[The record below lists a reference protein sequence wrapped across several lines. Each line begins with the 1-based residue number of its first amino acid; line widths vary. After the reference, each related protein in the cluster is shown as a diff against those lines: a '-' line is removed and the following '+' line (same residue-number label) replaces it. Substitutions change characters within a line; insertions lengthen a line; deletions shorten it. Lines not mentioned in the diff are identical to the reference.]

1 MAVYMVVRDRLN
13 VNVKQNEFHTYADKI
28 TPDACP
34 SKLRITSST
43 MTNFSKTASDGPYYK
58 MKRNP
63 FHELCAMLWTIIK
76 NIYFA
81 KVSTNE

>member
-1 MAVYMVVRDRLN
+1 MVLRDRLN

-34 SKLRITSST
+34 SKFRITSST
-43 MTNFSKTASDGPYYK
+43 MTNFSKTVPDGPYYK
-58 MKRNP
+58 MKQNP
-63 FHELCAMLWTIIK
+63 FQELCSMLWTIIK
-76 NIYFA
+76 NIYFS